1 MRARASVLSWIA
13 QPGPTGS
20 VFRSASIKEFR
31 VRWPQVGRGQ
41 TRGPCGQAGRDAE
54 ATIFSPPTH
63 TLFVPSPVVCSIW
76 EIYGGSINGFY
87 RQLLERAEQGL
98 AVGGPSLRLTAKTLK
113 YYGRTYI
120 KIMLGASSAASLL
133 LTQEP
138 ENGQRI
144 AAACSCW
151 LCKGKC
157 PQLLAPAPA
166 EPPQDLAWAGSMDA
180 GRVA

>member
-1 MRARASVLSWIA
+1 MLR
-13 QPGPTGS
+13 PP
-20 VFRSASIKEFR
+20 
-31 VRWPQVGRGQ
+31 
-41 TRGPCGQAGRDAE
+41 
-54 ATIFSPPTH
+54 FSPTPPSAR
-63 TLFVPSPVVCSIW
+63 LFVPGPVVCSIW

-113 YYGRTYI
+113 YYGHTYI
-120 KIMLGASSAASLL
+120 KIVLGASSTASLPPSLL

-151 LCKGKC
+151 LCRDRY
-157 PQLLAPAPA
+157 PSPLAPAPA
-166 EPPQDLAWAGSMDA
+166 MPPQDLAWAGSVGA